1 MSIILYCKVKTIDYV
16 QEPPYAE
23 LKGLNYKLAENAS
36 EATDK
41 AMALVADFILGRD
54 NGWRDCGSEMREQLK
69 SVMGIGS
76 TRSDV
81 KIERGG
87 NKYLLQWFDTE
98 EHFECYDEHNEV
110 SLYIKIR

>member
-1 MSIILYCKVKTIDYV
+1 MSIILYCKVETLYSA
-16 QEPPYAE
+16 QEPYAE
-23 LKGLNYKLAENAS
+23 LKGLNCKLADNVS

-54 NGWRDCGSEMREQLK
+54 NGWRDCGSEMREQIK

-76 TRSDV
+76 ARSDV

-87 NKYLLQWFDTE
+87 SKYYLQWFDAE
-98 EHFECYDEHNEV
+98 EHFECYDERNEI

>member
-1 MSIILYCKVKTIDYV
+1 MSIIIHCKVETLYSA
-16 QEPPYAE
+16 QEPYAE
-23 LKGLNYKLAENAS
+23 LKGLNYTLAENVS

-41 AMALVADFILGRD
+41 AMALVAGFILGRD
-54 NGWRDCGSEMREQLK
+54 NGWRDCSAEIRAQIK

-76 TRSDV
+76 ALSEV

-87 NKYLLQWFDTE
+87 NNYYLQWCDAE
-98 EHFECYDEHNEV
+98 EHYECNDERNEV

>member
-1 MSIILYCKVKTIDYV
+1 MSIILHCKVETLYSA
-16 QEPPYAE
+16 QEPYAV
-23 LKGLNYKLAENAS
+23 LKGLNYKLADNVS

-41 AMALVADFILGRD
+41 AMTLVADFILGRD
-54 NGWRDCGSEMREQLK
+54 NGWRDGGAEMREQIK

-76 TRSDV
+76 PRSDV
-81 KIERGG
+81 KIERHG
-87 NKYLLQWFDTE
+87 NKYLLQWFDAE

>member
-1 MSIILYCKVKTIDYV
+1 MSIILYCKVETLYSA
-16 QEPPYAE
+16 QEPYAE
-23 LKGLNYKLAENAS
+23 LKGLNCKLADNVS

-54 NGWRDCGSEMREQLK
+54 NGWRDCGSEMREQIK

-76 TRSDV
+76 ARSDV

-87 NKYLLQWFDTE
+87 YTYWLQWFDTE
-98 EHFECYDEHNEV
+98 EHFECNDERNEV

>member
-1 MSIILYCKVKTIDYV
+1 MSVILHCKVETLYSA
-16 QEPPYAE
+16 QEPYAE
-23 LKGLNYKLAENAS
+23 LKGLNYKLADNAS

-41 AMALVADFILGRD
+41 AMALVADFIMGHD
-54 NGWRDCGSEMREQLK
+54 NGWRDCGAEMREQIM

-76 TRSDV
+76 PRSDV
-81 KIERGG
+81 TIERGG

-98 EHFECYDEHNEV
+98 EHFECYDEHGEV

>member
-1 MSIILYCKVKTIDYV
+1 MSVILYCKVETLYSA
-16 QEPPYAE
+16 QEPYAE
-23 LKGLNYKLAENAS
+23 LKGLNYKLADNVS

-54 NGWRDCGSEMREQLK
+54 NGWRDCGAETREQIK

-76 TRSDV
+76 SRSDV
-81 KIERGG
+81 KIERHG
-87 NKYLLQWFDTE
+87 NKYLLQWFDAE